1 MADEPRERL
10 LSRLGGSAPI
20 GLAALDPQLRYV
32 AVNDWL
38 AELNG
43 GTVEAH
49 LGKTVRDV
57 IPELADQ
64 LEPIMRE
71 IFAGGEPVYGV
82 PVAGPHHL
90 TGEMRFTEASFFGL
104 DDAKGRRMALG
115 CVVVDT
121 TARERALSRGRPAPG
136 RDHDRDRGR
145 RREDRRAGARD
156 ERARSRRRARDRHRV
171 RDRGRLPR
179 LRRGRGT
186 ARRADARAQPAD
198 PDRSRRADVR
208 RVPARA
214 HGVAPDSR
222 RVDVAVSAGRVPRRA
237 RCARRVRRA
246 ARSGGHRSPARDPR
260 RGLRQRTAA
269 RTGRPRSGH
278 RVRAAGRA
286 SPRTDRALRLRTPP
300 ARAVPTPRRTRCPAR
315 RGDEPARPHRRVLG
329 GRRPRLRGVG
339 ARRSRGRGTRRRA
352 HPRRASPRAAARS
365 SSCSS
370 RSWRGASRS
379 VR

>member
-71 IFAGGEPVYGV
+71 IFAGGEPVYGI

-121 TARERALSRGRPAPG
+121 TARERALVARRAAPG

-145 RREDRRAGARD
+145 RREDCRTGARD

-179 LRRGRGT
+179 LRRGGGT
-186 ARRADARAQPAD
+186 ARRADAGTQPAH

-222 RVDVAVSAGRVPRRA
+222 
-237 RCARRVRRA
+237 
-246 ARSGGHRSPARDPR
+246 
-260 RGLRQRTAA
+260 
-269 RTGRPRSGH
+269 
-278 RVRAAGRA
+278 
-286 SPRTDRALRLRTPP
+286 
-300 ARAVPTPRRTRCPAR
+300 TR
-315 RGDEPARPHRRVLG
+315 
-329 GRRPRLRGVG
+329 GRRD
-339 ARRSRGRGTRRRA
+339 TRR
-352 HPRRASPRAAARS
+352 ARS
-365 SSCSS
+365 SSSTVRGPRSS
-370 RSWRGASRS
+370 RRSKRRSPAAGSGSSASSSRTSRNSNQTTSQWSPRSRS
-379 VR
+379 RPRKPSNGSCSTTPNVSCASGSNSSPRSVPGSTRR